1 MYRSERLLR
10 AVSSLDC
17 QICGI
22 SGMTQA
28 AHANWGVYGKGMG
41 QKAHDCFVAALC
53 QHCHHEIDQGKELTK
68 EERQQQWE
76 SAWRATLLALFQNG
90 SLRVK

>member
-10 AVSSLDC
+10 AIASLDC

-28 AHANWGVYGKGMG
+28 AHANWGIYGKGMA
-41 QKAHDCFVAALC
+41 QKAHDCFTAALC

-76 SAWRATLLALFQNG
+76 YAWRATLLALFQNG

>member
-1 MYRSERLLR
+1 MVRSKAWLR
-10 AVSSLDC
+10 AVASLDC

-41 QKAHDCFVAALC
+41 QKAHDCFTAALC

-68 EERQQQWE
+68 EERREQWE
-76 SAWRATLLALFQNG
+76 TAFRSTLVALCKEGLISA
-90 SLRVK
+90 K

>member
-1 MYRSERLLR
+1 
-10 AVSSLDC
+10 
-17 QICGI
+17 
-22 SGMTQA
+22 MTQA

-53 QHCHHEIDQGKELTK
+53 QDCHHEIDQGKELTK